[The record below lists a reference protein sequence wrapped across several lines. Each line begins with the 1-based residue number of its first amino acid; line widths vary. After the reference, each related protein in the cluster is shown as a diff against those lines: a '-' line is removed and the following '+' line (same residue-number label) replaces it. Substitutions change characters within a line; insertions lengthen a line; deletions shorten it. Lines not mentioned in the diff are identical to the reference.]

1 MNELSFCK
9 YNLITIATVTKT
21 TIKIF
26 SFFKTNRAR
35 ELPILIKKKAQTGQ
49 TTALEEGLQMEQL
62 LQRLGQF
69 YQQEPTRNT
78 NNATRTPATT
88 KKKTSNEEARNLC
101 QQVLEGTTFYPHQRL
116 EKFRW

>member
-1 MNELSFCK
+1 MSYLFCK

-21 TIKIF
+21 TIEIF
-26 SFFKTNRAR
+26 PFFKTNRAR

-49 TTALEEGLQMEQL
+49 TMALEQGLHMEQLL

-69 YQQEPTRNT
+69 SQQEPTRNT

-88 KKKTSNEEARNLC
+88 KKKTTSNEEAKKTSANKSQRHNLLPTS
-101 QQVLEGTTFYPHQRL
+101 QA
-116 EKFRW
+116 

>member
-1 MNELSFCK
+1 M
-9 YNLITIATVTKT
+9 
-21 TIKIF
+21 
-26 SFFKTNRAR
+26 
-35 ELPILIKKKAQTGQ
+35 
-49 TTALEEGLQMEQL
+49 ALKGGLQMEQQL

-88 KKKTSNEEARNLC
+88 KKKTTSNEEAKNLR
-101 QQVLEGTTFYPHQRL
+101 QQVPEGTAFYPHQRL